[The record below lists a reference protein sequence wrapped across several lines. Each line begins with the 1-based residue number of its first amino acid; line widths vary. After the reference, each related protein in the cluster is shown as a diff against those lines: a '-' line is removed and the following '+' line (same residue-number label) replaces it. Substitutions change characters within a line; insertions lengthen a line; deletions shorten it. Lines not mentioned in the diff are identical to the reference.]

1 MTLEISRHVLPMG
14 PEAEEFAECIG
25 VRLVKGVGRLEHSSE
40 AIRST
45 FGTALMALRSRCI
58 IDPRS
63 ATVET
68 WESAVTA
75 MQVGSAL
82 FAVTTT
88 NEERVECRI
97 DRELRSIPATGP
109 RSFADAGTW
118 LAAFWLAVI
127 CRDQDRMTQLSK
139 IPLDRLRSPEG
150 SYDEYIYHWV
160 DTLQS
165 WWLRRPDLA
174 DKLIAT
180 IQASDPAV
188 ARIAPQD
195 LLRAVLYPPINLF
208 YHYVRNDRDGFAPPL
223 PRLSNSTRPTG
234 PSPKTAPRTS
244 TAASPSA
251 PSPSPVS
258 PTTPISPSIS
268 SPTTSPSTFSNAPGS
283 ANSPPDP
290 TGLRAAHRKMR
301 EVGGSRRRS
310 CLPQKGDT
318 DAAWVPRGTSTL
330 YNHGHMH

>member
-1 MTLEISRHVLPMG
+1 MTLEISRHALPMG
-14 PEAEEFAECIG
+14 PDAEEFAERVG
-25 VRLVKGVGRLEHSSE
+25 AHLAKGIGRLENSSE

-45 FGTALMALRSRCI
+45 FGTALMTLRSRCI

-97 DRELRSIPATGP
+97 DRELRPIPATGP

-118 LAAFWLAVI
+118 LSAFWLAVI
-127 CRDQDRMTQLSK
+127 CRDQDRMTQLSE
-139 IPLDRLRSPEG
+139 IPMDRLRSPEG

-174 DKLIAT
+174 DKLIAA

-195 LLRAVLYPPINLF
+195 LLQSVLYPPINLF
-208 YHYVRNDRDGFAPPL
+208 YHYVRNDRDGFTPALADALKLHKTYWTLTEDRATDIDGSIALGPL
-223 PRLSNSTRPTG
+223 AIACLAYDADFPLDIESDYLPKHLLQRTWVGEFPT
-234 PSPKTAPRTS
+234 
-244 TAASPSA
+244 
-251 PSPSPVS
+251 
-258 PTTPISPSIS
+258 
-268 SPTTSPSTFSNAPGS
+268 
-283 ANSPPDP
+283 
-290 TGLRAAHRKMR
+290 
-301 EVGGSRRRS
+301 
-310 CLPQKGDT
+310 
-318 DAAWVPRGTSTL
+318 
-330 YNHGHMH
+330 

>member
-1 MTLEISRHVLPMG
+1 MTLEISRHDLPTG
-14 PEAEEFAECIG
+14 PEAEDFTERVGAH
-25 VRLVKGVGRLEHSSE
+25 LSKGIGRLEHSPE

-45 FGTALMALRSRCI
+45 FGTALMTLRSRCI

-82 FAVTTT
+82 FAATTT

-127 CRDQDRMTQLSK
+127 CRDQDRMTQLSE

-188 ARIAPQD
+188 ARIAPRD
-195 LLRAVLYPPINLF
+195 LLQAVLYPPINLF
-208 YHYVRNDRDGFAPPL
+208 YHYVRNDRDGFTPALADALKLHKTYWTLTEDRATDIDGSIALGPL
-223 PRLSNSTRPTG
+223 AIACLAYDADFPLDIESDYLPKHLLQRTWIGEFPT
-234 PSPKTAPRTS
+234 
-244 TAASPSA
+244 
-251 PSPSPVS
+251 
-258 PTTPISPSIS
+258 
-268 SPTTSPSTFSNAPGS
+268 
-283 ANSPPDP
+283 
-290 TGLRAAHRKMR
+290 
-301 EVGGSRRRS
+301 
-310 CLPQKGDT
+310 
-318 DAAWVPRGTSTL
+318 
-330 YNHGHMH
+330 